1 LRLILRLDVT
11 PVLLDFPATATQ
23 ITRNNNYMKSCLIPA
38 LALVLLVSSVSAQ
51 EKPDLTDPRQKTSY
65 ALGMDILATL
75 KQQEVDVDTKAIAA
89 GMADMEAGKPALT
102 PEQQKAVMKDLH
114 QNIMAKA
121 AEKQK
126 AAAENN
132 LKEGQAFL
140 AANAKKQG
148 VKVKEVVAPDGS
160 KAELQYKI
168 LKSGAG
174 PSPQKTDTV
183 KVHYHGTLIDGTV
196 FDSSVNRG
204 VPATFIV
211 NLVIPGWT
219 EALQM
224 MKVGDKWQLFI
235 PAKLGYGELAPPKI
249 GPNSTLIF
257 DIELLGIEKR
267 DAANS
272 APDMNTPSAPAK

>member
-1 LRLILRLDVT
+1 
-11 PVLLDFPATATQ
+11 
-23 ITRNNNYMKSCLIPA
+23 MKSCLIA
-38 LALVLLVSSVSAQ
+38 TLAFGLLVSPLSAQ
-51 EKPDLTDPRQKTSY
+51 DKPDLMDAKQKTSY
-65 ALGMDILATL
+65 ALGMDIFSTL
-75 KQQEVDVDTKAIAA
+75 KQQEVDVDLKAIAA
-89 GMADMEAGKPALT
+89 GMADMQAGKPVLT
-102 PEQQKAVMKDLH
+102 PEQQKALMRDLH
-114 QNIMAKA
+114 QNIRIKT

-126 AAAENN
+126 VAAEKN

-140 AANAKKQG
+140 AANAKKEG

-168 LKSGAG
+168 LKSGTG
-174 PSPQKTDTV
+174 LSPKKTDTV
-183 KVHYHGTLIDGTV
+183 RVHYHGTLIDGTV

-235 PAKLGYGELAPPKI
+235 PAKLGYGEIAPPKI

-257 DIELLGIEKR
+257 DVELLGIEKP
-267 DAANS
+267 NV
-272 APDMNTPSAPAK
+272 PAPAAATNPPPPAP